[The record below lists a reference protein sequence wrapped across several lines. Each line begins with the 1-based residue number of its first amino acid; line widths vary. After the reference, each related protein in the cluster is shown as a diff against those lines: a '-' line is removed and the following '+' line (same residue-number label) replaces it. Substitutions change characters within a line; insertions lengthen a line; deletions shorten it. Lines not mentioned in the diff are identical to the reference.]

1 MSKKNDNINK
11 NTRNK
16 NGKHRMSGKCGTR
29 AEKHGCDQD
38 MSEKNLRTRMETTGN
53 RKDEWQ
59 DFRNE
64 KDEVSTLA
72 ISPLSVDK
80 PYM

>member
-1 MSKKNDNINK
+1 MP
-11 NTRNK
+11 
-16 NGKHRMSGKCGTR
+16 
-29 AEKHGCDQD
+29 
-38 MSEKNLRTRMETTGN
+38 EKNLRTRMETTGN